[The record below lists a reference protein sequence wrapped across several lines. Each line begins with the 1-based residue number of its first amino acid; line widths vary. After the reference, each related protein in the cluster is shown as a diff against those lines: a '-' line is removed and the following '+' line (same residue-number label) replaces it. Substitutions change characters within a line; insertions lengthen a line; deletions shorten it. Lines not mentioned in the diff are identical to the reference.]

1 MSQEMQLQ
9 VRDMARNFSN
19 EIIRPM
25 AQELDET
32 ENFPHE
38 LYLNMGELG
47 CLVLAYLRK
56 TVGLG
61 LILLLMH
68 W

>member
-1 MSQEMQLQ
+1 MSQELQLQ

-32 ENFPHE
+32 ENFRTTCT
-38 LYLNMGELG
+38 LTWVN
-47 CLVLAYLRK
+47 
-56 TVGLG
+56 
-61 LILLLMH
+61 
-68 W
+68 